1 MEYGTA
7 CTKAANQQP
16 CTEKGVSVSLC
27 LQNFHNVKN
36 TRKMDGKPQ
45 FLQGF
50 CGTDFIIK
58 RSEIF
63 ACTPK

>member
-1 MEYGTA
+1 M
-7 CTKAANQQP
+7 QQL

-27 LQNFHNVKN
+27 LQIFHKVKN
-36 TRKMDGKPQ
+36 TRKKGGKPQ

-58 RSEIF
+58 RSEFF